1 MIQKLPLEV
10 VTQIASNIPLEDA
23 GEFARTC
30 QKCYFAILPHIWH
43 RLSLHNTTELSL
55 IAERLQSNGLWAQRA
70 IQFVRYVSLT
80 GSKKNTKMSST
91 LAALMFGIA
100 SSPQQ
105 QAIEDNSIHA
115 IASHERIGAFGRRIL
130 QLFPGVTNL
139 VFDFAEA
146 VKNFYSSSPL
156 PPMDETT
163 KDDERLPYSG
173 SVALVNYKADN
184 TKFMHYLLAPFR
196 KTCHLKVQA
205 LPVISFCDDIDESI
219 LTNEDIADL
228 ATLGFH
234 HLRKL
239 ELSYLGSEVQLDT
252 WTKLLKSLPHLKDLD
267 LRWIFPPNKQEFE
280 LICQLLKNESALY
293 PDYIESKSNIMQ
305 ARFIRQQRQE
315 ITVNGL

>member
-30 QKCYFAILPHIWH
+30 QKCYFAVLPHIWH
-43 RLSLHNTTELSL
+43 HLSLHNTTELSL
-55 IAERLQSNGLWAQRA
+55 VAERLQSNGLWAQRA
-70 IQFVRYVSLT
+70 IQFVRDVSLT
-80 GSKKNTKMSST
+80 GTKNNQRMSST
-91 LAALMFGIA
+91 LAASMFGIA

-105 QAIEDNSIHA
+105 QARDQNNS
-115 IASHERIGAFGRRIL
+115 SSNNSVTPHERIGSFGRRIL

-146 VKNFYSSSPL
+146 AKNFYSSTSP
-156 PPMDETT
+156 TT
-163 KDDERLPYSG
+163 EEEVGSKDGLPYSG

-196 KTCHLKVQA
+196 KTRHLKVQA
-205 LPVISFCDDIDESI
+205 LPVISVCVDIDESI

-228 ATLGFH
+228 ATLGFN

-239 ELSYLGSEVQLDT
+239 ELSYLDSDIQLDT
-252 WTKLLKSLPHLKDLD
+252 VRELLKSLPHLKDLD
-267 LRWIFPPNKQEFE
+267 LRWIFPPNKEEFK
-280 LICQLLKNESALY
+280 LLCQLLKSESALY
-293 PDYIESKSNIMQ
+293 PDHVVSKTNRLQ
-305 ARFIRQQRQE
+305 ARFVRQQV
-315 ITVNGL
+315 IIVNDV